1 MINNKVGEHF
11 SRTTL
16 FLFFFNLV
24 TVVNEIIHE
33 LELRI
38 VLDSISGQRFTFSSN
53 HVSSNLII
61 PNECLKCLTYCW
73 TRYLFIERPPSHP
86 TSSIQISAISDLFP
100 PPSRWRIS
108 FAIAREPSTIPPPFS
123 SSTFAPKLRN
133 YVIKLH
139 PQRVGGAEIELI
151 AANLQNGLAEKLER
165 THTRSRIPW
174 FHGISI
180 CIGEREHRDS
190 IAVFF

>member
-1 MINNKVGEHF
+1 MLNLLLNTVSIYRTSTIPSNIVNTNLCNFGPF
-11 SRTTL
+11 S
-16 FLFFFNLV
+16 
-24 TVVNEIIHE
+24 
-33 LELRI
+33 
-38 VLDSISGQRFTFSSN
+38 
-53 HVSSNLII
+53 
-61 PNECLKCLTYCW
+61 
-73 TRYLFIERPPSHP
+73 
-86 TSSIQISAISDLFP
+86 

>member
-38 VLDSISGQRFTFSSN
+38 VLDSISGQRFMFSSN

-100 PPSRWRIS
+100 PPRVGELVLQSR
-108 FAIAREPSTIPPPFS
+108 ENHPPSLPPSLLQPS
-123 SSTFAPKLRN
+123 LRN
-133 YVIKLH
+133 Y
-139 PQRVGGAEIELI
+139 EITLLNSIRSEL
-151 AANLQNGLAEKLER
+151 
-165 THTRSRIPW
+165 
-174 FHGISI
+174 
-180 CIGEREHRDS
+180 GERKS
-190 IAVFF
+190 N